1 MCGFLKEEKEYFQR
15 LFTFVSGRKKVEV
28 LLQQMF
34 QGEIDEEDEGPMDM
48 DDIDN
53 YRKKRRL
60 TLEEVT

>member
-1 MCGFLKEEKEYFQR
+1 M
-15 LFTFVSGRKKVEV
+15 EV

-34 QGEIDEEDEGPMDM
+34 QGEIDDEDEGPIDM

-53 YRKKRRL
+53 YRKNRRL